1 MTNWGPA
8 LRRELAQRAKRFAV
22 AHNITHYESC
32 GFPPTILFPS
42 DPASLRHGNF
52 IDDSYAAIL
61 ENPTW
66 AKRLEKAHPRHDALP
81 EDRRDDA
88 RELDSSNSS
97 DALLMNCFCYPG
109 AATRIFQSFLPSLP
123 TGPSELLEF
132 GVAGKVPLLNG
143 KCDKTELD
151 MRAGTVVFESKL
163 TESHFYEAS
172 AGKLE
177 RYRDLYTVFDITAFS
192 QTDDTY
198 QGYQLIRNI
207 LAAAVHDYHFCASLQ
222 RPPARSLA
230 PLAASAWGHPGS
242 RSSSTNSPLALAASG
257 GRVSEW
263 GAPSFLG
270 HGLGGESDVTRR
282 WGYGSVE
289 AGEGSWVGADGGS
302 PEGDRSRHR
311 RGGDGV
317 GGLGSRPAVERE
329 PETGRGVAA
338 ALRRAARRG
347 FA

>member
-1 MTNWGPA
+1 MTNWGSA

-42 DPASLRHGNF
+42 DPANLRHGNF

-177 RYRDLYTVFDITAFS
+177 RYRDLYTVFDITALPR
-192 QTDDTY
+192 TDDTY

-207 LAAAVHDYHFCASLQ
+207 LAAAVHDYHFVLLCDDR
-222 RPPARSLA
+222 RPDLLRH
-230 PLAASAWGHPGS
+230 WQQV
-242 RSSSTNSPLALAASG
+242 R
-257 GRVSEW
+257 
-263 GAPSFLG
+263 GAI
-270 HGLGGESDVTRR
+270 
-282 WGYGSVE
+282 
-289 AGEGSWVGADGGS
+289 
-302 PEGDRSRHR
+302 
-311 RGGDGV
+311 
-317 GGLGSRPAVERE
+317 
-329 PETGRGVAA
+329 
-338 ALRRAARRG
+338 RAADLRVRSHLLLWQQVVDACPSALQNFLREKYG
-347 FA
+347 L